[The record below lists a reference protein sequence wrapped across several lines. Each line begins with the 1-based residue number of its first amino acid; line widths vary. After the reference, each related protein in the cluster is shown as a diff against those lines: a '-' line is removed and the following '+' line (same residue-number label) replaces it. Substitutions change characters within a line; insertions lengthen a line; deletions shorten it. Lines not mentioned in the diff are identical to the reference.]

1 MSKVQ
6 FLFHDRS
13 STLIQRNNLKI
24 FITEL
29 FKREGATLRH
39 LTYVFCSD
47 EYLLGINKQF
57 LNHDFYTDIITF
69 DLSSQEIGIKGEVYI
84 SMERIKENASKHK
97 TAYKDELHRVI
108 FHGALH
114 LCGYKDKKKI
124 QIEKMRMKEDEYLM
138 MYFE

>member
-84 SMERIKENASKHK
+84 SIDRIKENASKHK
-97 TAYKDELHRVI
+97 TVYKDELHSVI